1 MSDTIT
7 MPLFPLSTVM
17 FPGARIPLQIFEPR
31 YMDMVK
37 NCMRDGS
44 PFGIVNLVVG
54 SEVASRYSDLPS
66 FEAVG
71 CAVNIVDWSALP
83 HGRLGIVVE
92 GVQKIQVLEAQRD
105 KSNLNIGE
113 VIYLPEEEDCQLPE
127 EFLPMWELLDTLQ
140 EHEAIQRLMLNIDSR
155 SAISVANHLS
165 ALLPIDDDQKQA
177 LLEQTNPLDRL
188 ELLAEFVSQL
198 EA

>member
-1 MSDTIT
+1 MSDSIT

-37 NCMRDGS
+37 NCMRDGT

-54 SEVASRYSDLPS
+54 SEVASRFSELPS

-71 CAVNIVDWSALP
+71 CAVKIVDWSALP

-105 KSNLNIGE
+105 KSNLSIGE

-140 EHEAIQRLMLNIDSR
+140 EHEAIQQLMLTIDSR
-155 SAISVANHLS
+155 SALSVANHLS

>member
-1 MSDTIT
+1 MSDTIR

-37 NCMRDGS
+37 NCMREGV
-44 PFGIVNLVVG
+44 PFGIVNLVAG
-54 SEVASRYSDLPS
+54 SELASRFSELPS

-71 CAVNIVDWSALP
+71 CAVKIVDWSAMP

-92 GVQKIQVLEAQRD
+92 GTQKIQVLQNQRD
-105 KSNLNIGE
+105 KSNLNVGE
-113 VIYLPEEEDCQLPE
+113 VVLLPDEEDCQLPE
-127 EFLPMWELLDTLQ
+127 EYLPLWELLDTLQ
-140 EHEAIQRLMLNIDSR
+140 EHEAIQRLMLTIDSR
-155 SAISVANHLS
+155 SALSVANHLS
-165 ALLPIDDDQKQA
+165 ALLPIEDDLKQD

-188 ELLAEFVSQL
+188 ALLAEIVSQL
-198 EA
+198 ET

>member
-1 MSDTIT
+1 MSDSIT

-37 NCMRDGS
+37 NCMRDGA

-71 CAVNIVDWSALP
+71 CAVKIVDWSALP